1 MTRIARVAAV
11 AAVCFACLAVPAP
24 ASADDAGGPPSGAG
38 TPADDASTPE
48 QAVESPLAALK
59 DGLAKVEKG
68 PFSAALHARIQGWG
82 GWVGDE
88 ANLENGDRMQ
98 EPGFRLRR
106 ARIGVDGS
114 FFDDFK
120 FELELDVFDQERAG
134 GPLYSA
140 WLDWTPIHY
149 IGATLGVQKFPV
161 LRSMMF
167 SSAFLPQ
174 LDRALGTFAMSPENA
189 MGLVLHS
196 SPWKDHTNIML
207 GLFNGLR
214 RTDNFYDGYEGVG
227 SSLGNR
233 FDGLSAV
240 ARFDVEPLAP
250 IGRGMADPCK
260 CPKVRLG
267 FGAGGFLNGT
277 GALSANGTSFLPF
290 LDGGTIATRGASGYL
305 HLKTYGFH
313 FFGEYAHEWVD
324 ARKQPTLPTEQNF
337 DIERGA
343 LNTSLGYV
351 ILKER
356 LGVAFRTE
364 LVDDNVGDS
373 DLGAELLLGG
383 TVTWYVAGDFL
394 KAQLEYMHRMELG
407 NEASLANDHVL
418 GGMQLMF

>member
-1 MTRIARVAAV
+1 MTRTASVAAFT
-11 AAVCFACLAVPAP
+11 AACVLGIAYTLPAR
-24 ASADDAGGPPSGAG
+24 AEDSGSTAGEEQNP
-38 TPADDASTPE
+38 T
-48 QAVESPLAALK
+48 QAVESPLKALK
-59 DGLAKVEKG
+59 DGLVSMEKG

-82 GWVGDE
+82 GWVGEDS
-88 ANLENGDRMQ
+88 NLENGDRMQ

-114 FFDDFK
+114 FFKEFT

-140 WLDWTPIHY
+140 WIDWTPLHY

-167 SSAFLPQ
+167 SSSFLPH
-174 LDRALGTFAMSPENA
+174 LDRPLGAFAMAPENA

-196 SPWKDHTNIML
+196 SPWKDHSNIMI

-240 ARFDVEPLAP
+240 ARFDLEPLAP
-250 IGRGMADPCK
+250 IGKGIADPCK
-260 CPKVRLG
+260 CPKFRLG
-267 FGAGGFLNGT
+267 LGAGGFLNGT
-277 GALSANGTSFLPF
+277 GAFQDGGTSVFSF
-290 LDGGTIATRGASGYL
+290 LDGGSIATRGVSGYL
-305 HLKTYGFH
+305 HLKTHGFH
-313 FFGEYAHEWVD
+313 LFGEYAHEWVD
-324 ARKQPTLPTEQNF
+324 ALKQPTLPTDQNF
-337 DIERGA
+337 DIERMA
-343 LNTSLGYV
+343 FNSSLGYV
-351 ILKER
+351 ILKDR
-356 LGVAFRTE
+356 LGIALRSE
-364 LVDDNVGDS
+364 LIDDNVANT
-373 DLGAELLLGG
+373 DLGAELLVGG

-407 NEASLANDHVL
+407 NEATLGNDHVL
-418 GGMQLMF
+418 GGVQLMF